1 MAESLLLGM
10 DGGGTKTDFVVIDR
24 EGRVAA
30 RHRESGAYHL
40 QIGIDGLREVMG
52 RGLAAIFGKLA
63 LSGEAIEHAFF
74 GLPAYGEDNSVQ
86 PRLDAMPSE
95 FLGHHRYR
103 CGNDMVS
110 TWAGSLAGEDGIGIV
125 AGTGSIGYG
134 ERAGRTA
141 RAGGWGELFSDE
153 GSAFWI
159 ATQGLNAFSRMA
171 DGRVSRGP
179 LHGILLGAFGLT
191 EELELCAYLAAGEGP
206 TRDRIASFS
215 PLVAQAAD
223 AGDEQALAIFAAAG
237 RELAA
242 IAGSLRKSL
251 GYRTGEQV
259 PLSYSGGVFETGER
273 ILAPF
278 RRSLKDHSADFD
290 LRKPLL
296 PPGAG
301 AALYAARD
309 CGRPLTSGAIARLRD
324 HFASAANALGFSPPA
339 V

>member
-1 MAESLLLGM
+1 MTGSLFLGV
-10 DGGGTKTDFVVIDR
+10 DGGGTKTDFVLIDC

-30 RHRESGAYHL
+30 QHREAGAYHL
-40 QIGIDGLREVMG
+40 QIGVDGLREVMG

-63 LSGEAIEHAFF
+63 ISGDAIEHAFF
-74 GLPAYGEDNSVQ
+74 GLPAYGEDNSIQ
-86 PRLDAMPSE
+86 PRLDALPADL
-95 FLGHHRYR
+95 LGHRRYR

-153 GSAFWI
+153 GSAYWI
-159 ATQGLNAFSRMA
+159 AALGLNAFSRMA
-171 DGRVSRGP
+171 DGRTPRGP
-179 LHGILLGAFGLT
+179 LHGILIRVFGLT
-191 EELELCAYLAAGEGP
+191 DDLELCAYLATGEGS
-206 TRDRIASFS
+206 TRDRIASFC

-223 AGDEQALAIFAAAG
+223 AGDEQALAIFESAG

-242 IAGSLRKSL
+242 IAASVRLAL
-251 GYRTGEQV
+251 GYVAREQV
-259 PLSYSGGVFETGER
+259 PLSYSGGVFETGDKV
-273 ILAPF
+273 LAPF
-278 RRSLKDHSADFD
+278 RRSLLKQSEDFD

-301 AALYAARD
+301 AALYATRD
-309 CGRPLTSGAIARLRD
+309 CGRPLDAGAIARLRS
-324 HFASAANALGFSPPA
+324 HFAS
-339 V
+339 VTQ

>member
-1 MAESLLLGM
+1 MPASLLLGM
-10 DGGGTKTDFVVIDR
+10 DGGGTKTDFVLIDR
-24 EGRVAA
+24 EGHVAA

-40 QIGIDGLREVMG
+40 QIGVEGLREVMG
-52 RGLAAIFGKLA
+52 RGLAAVFAKLGV
-63 LSGEAIEHAFF
+63 SGDEIEHAFF

-86 PRLDAMPSE
+86 PDLDAMPAA
-95 FLGHHRYR
+95 FLGHRRYR

-134 ERAGRTA
+134 EHAGRTA

-159 ATQGLNAFSRMA
+159 ATKGLNAFSRMA
-171 DGRVSRGP
+171 DGRAPRGP
-179 LHGILLGAFGLT
+179 LHGILMRAFGLT
-191 EELELCAYLAAGEGP
+191 EELELCAYLAAGEGQ

-223 AGDEQALAIFAAAG
+223 AGDEQALAIFEVAG

-242 IAGSLRKSL
+242 IAESIRKAL
-251 GYRTGEQV
+251 DFRQGEQI
-259 PLSYSGGVFETGER
+259 PLSYSGGAFETGER

-278 RRSLKDHSADFD
+278 RRSLKEHSADFD

-296 PPGAG
+296 PPSLG

-309 CGRPLTSGAIARLRD
+309 CGRPLTPEAISLLQSNFTSIARQ
-324 HFASAANALGFSPPA
+324 
-339 V
+339 

>member
-1 MAESLLLGM
+1 MTGSLLLGM
-10 DGGGTKTDFVVIDR
+10 DGGGTKTDFVLIDR
-24 EGRVAA
+24 DGRVTAQ
-30 RHRESGAYHL
+30 HRESGAYHL
-40 QIGIDGLREVMG
+40 QIGVEGLREVMG
-52 RGLAAIFGKLA
+52 RGLATIFGRLA
-63 LSGEAIEHAFF
+63 ISGEEIEHAFF
-74 GLPAYGEDNSVQ
+74 GLPAYGEDNSMQ
-86 PRLDAMPSE
+86 PRLDAMPAE
-95 FLGHHRYR
+95 FLGHRRYR

-110 TWAGSLAGEDGIGIV
+110 TWAGSLAGEEGIGVV

-141 RAGGWGELFSDE
+141 RAGGWGEFFSDE
-153 GSAFWI
+153 GSAYWI
-159 ATQGLNAFSRMA
+159 AMRGLNAFSRMA
-171 DGRVSRGP
+171 DGRMPRGP
-179 LHGILLGAFGLT
+179 LHGIVLRAFGLT
-191 EELELCAYLAAGEGP
+191 KELELCAYLAAGEGP

-223 AGDEQALAIFAAAG
+223 AGDEQALAIFDAAG
-237 RELAA
+237 SELAA
-242 IAGSLRKSL
+242 IAASVRTSLDFR
-251 GYRTGEQV
+251 RGERV

-309 CGRPLTSGAIARLRD
+309 SGRPLDAAAIARLRG
-324 HFASAANALGFSPPA
+324 HFASVTRLDG
-339 V
+339 